1 MESPRTEALRV
12 EKLTKGYNHLPVLKS
27 ITFSVYKGE
36 LVCILGPSGC
46 GKTTLLRIISKL
58 IPLNQGKI
66 SVYGEDLSSTQAHPQ
81 NIGVV
86 FQEPRL
92 LPWRNAR
99 NNVRLHFELKADKV
113 SRQDEDTIDNA
124 LALVGLSDFAEA
136 FPHQLSGGMKQRV
149 ALARTLVADPQLLLM
164 DEPLTGL
171 DVHTR
176 EELQD
181 EIVNIW
187 SQKSMGLVWVT
198 HDPNEA
204 IHLADR
210 IIVLSDRPTVIR
222 AVLEVSLPRP
232 RKRNTRRAKE
242 LEEKIRGFFNQEI
255 PG

>member
-1 MESPRTEALRV
+1 MESPGTEALRV
-12 EKLTKGYNHLPVLKS
+12 EKLTKSYNHLPVLKG
-27 ITFSVYKGE
+27 ITFSVYRGE

-46 GKTTLLRIISKL
+46 GKTTLLRIVSNL
-58 IPLNQGKI
+58 IPYNQGKI
-66 SVYGEDLSSTQAHPQ
+66 SVYGKDVSSSQAHPQ

-99 NNVRLHFELKADKV
+99 NNVRLHFELEADKV
-113 SRQDEDTIDNA
+113 TRQDEDVIDNA
-124 LALVGLSDFAEA
+124 LTLVGLSDFAEA
-136 FPHQLSGGMKQRV
+136 FPYQLSGGMKQRV

-181 EIVNIW
+181 EIINIW
-187 SQKSMGLVWVT
+187 SQKGMGLVWVT

-204 IHLADR
+204 IYLADR
-210 IIVLSDRPTVIR
+210 VIVLSDRPTVIK
-222 AVLEVSLPRP
+222 AVLEIPTPRP
-232 RKRNTRRAKE
+232 RRRNTPQAKE
-242 LEEKIRGFFNQEI
+242 LEEKIRDFFNHETH
-255 PG
+255 

>member
-1 MESPRTEALRV
+1 MENSGTEALRV
-12 EKLTKGYNHLPVLKS
+12 EKLTKSYNQLPVLDG
-27 ITFSVYKGE
+27 ITFCVYMGE
-36 LVCILGPSGC
+36 MVCILGPSGC

-66 SVYGEDLSSTQAHPQ
+66 SVYGKDLSSTQEHPQ

-113 SRQDEDTIDNA
+113 AQQDEDAIDNA

-149 ALARTLVADPQLLLM
+149 ALARTLVANPQLLLM

-181 EIVNIW
+181 EITNIW
-187 SQKSMGLVWVT
+187 SQKRMGLVWVT

-210 IIVLSDRPTVIR
+210 VIVLSDRPTTIK
-222 AVLEVSLPRP
+222 ATLEITLPRP

-242 LEEKIRGFFNQEI
+242 LEERIRGFFNQET
-255 PG
+255 P